1 MIVIIFTLN
10 NNTEQNLLKFK
21 KVLKDIIIF

>member
-21 KVLKDIIIF
+21 KVLKDIILF